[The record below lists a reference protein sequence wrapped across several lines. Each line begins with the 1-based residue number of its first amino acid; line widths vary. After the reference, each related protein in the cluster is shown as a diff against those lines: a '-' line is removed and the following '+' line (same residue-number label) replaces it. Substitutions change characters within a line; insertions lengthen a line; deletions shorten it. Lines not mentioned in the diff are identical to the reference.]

1 VDHHQEQG
9 VEARYRGRLAL
20 QCSIV
25 FADGTQTGE
34 GRVRD
39 VSVPGCL
46 VESPVPLKVG
56 AYLQLRLFLPDHQPP
71 LLVSLAAVRWVQGLR
86 FGLEFGQDG
95 RDGSG
100 SSQPLCCSAGGS
112 LGTGS
117 RLA

>member
-1 VDHHQEQG
+1 MDHYQEQAI
-9 VEARYRGRLAL
+9 ESRYRGRLPL

-46 VESPVPLKVG
+46 VESPVPLKIG

-71 LLVSLAAVRWVQGLR
+71 LFVSLAAVRWVQGLR
-86 FGLEFGQDG
+86 FGLEFV
-95 RDGSG
+95 RMEEKA
-100 SSQPLCCSAGGS
+100 CI
-112 LGTGS
+112 
-117 RLA
+117 RLNRFVALQGDFWARVHD

>member
-1 VDHHQEQG
+1 MDHHQEQI

-20 QCSIV
+20 RCSIV

-34 GRVRD
+34 GQVRD

-86 FGLEFGQDG
+86 FGLEFVRMEEKARIRLNRFVALQGD
-95 RDGSG
+95 
-100 SSQPLCCSAGGS
+100 LWAGVHD
-112 LGTGS
+112 
-117 RLA
+117 